1 MLDMRRRE
9 FITLL
14 GSAAVAWPRA
24 AQAQQPAAKVRRIG
38 VYWTNEA
45 GSSNAPNQRQA
56 IMGRHVSTESGRRQ
70 TESGTSKGFIRWSQA
85 VDATLYLRRKRWSG

>member
-56 IMGRHVSTESGRRQ
+56 IMGGHVS
-70 TESGTSKGFIRWSQA
+70 TESGTSKGFIRKESI
-85 VDATLYLRRKRWSG
+85 RRSGGRLACTCRANGADGQ